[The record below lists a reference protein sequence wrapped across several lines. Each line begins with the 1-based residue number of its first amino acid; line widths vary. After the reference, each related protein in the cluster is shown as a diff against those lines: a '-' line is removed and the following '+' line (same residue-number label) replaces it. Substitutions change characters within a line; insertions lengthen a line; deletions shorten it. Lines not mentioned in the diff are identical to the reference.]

1 MLSGL
6 YKIII
11 EPDILITDY
20 FEVGGIGAA
29 FVNSGLL
36 MLISVLILFILKVEI
51 TGITIASVFLMGS
64 FALFGKNIVNVWP
77 IILGVYLYSKVCK
90 EKFADHIYAAFFSTS
105 ISPIVT
111 ELLFVSNYPLWI
123 RIIKTLV
130 IGISIGFCVPPVSKH
145 LFHVHKGFSLYNTGF
160 AVGIIGTVFVSFFK
174 SIGYDPRN
182 RLLWSSGN
190 DVYLGTWLI
199 IIFTCLFIAGYF
211 LSGKSLENLKN
222 IFTYSGQLSSDF
234 VALEGFGSVLMNMGL
249 NGFLA
254 MAYVLIV
261 GGPLNGPTI
270 GGILTVVGFGSFGKH
285 CRNIFPIFLGVLL
298 GGILNLWE
306 LNNPSILLAALFG
319 TSLAPIAG
327 RFGFIWGIVAVIINS
342 AVVLNLSVLHG
353 GMNLYNTGFSAGI
366 VSAFMVPIL
375 NTFYEKNIVSKNNLI

>member
-1 MLSGL
+1 
-6 YKIII
+6 
-11 EPDILITDY
+11 
-20 FEVGGIGAA
+20 
-29 FVNSGLL
+29 

-375 NTFYEKNIVSKNNLI
+375 NTFYEKKHSKQK